1 MPQVET
7 DVFERLVR
15 PYGTLDRATRW
26 IAFVGLVGL
35 VIVSMVI
42 VLDIVMR
49 GVFSH
54 PLEGLEEIT
63 KFVFAIVIASCFPA
77 GLVQGQNVAIR
88 FLGSGLGP
96 KAANWLEVL
105 ASACTLLFFVFLS
118 WRLVIFTAAEAA
130 DDHYT
135 QTLQLPT
142 APFWIIITAILC
154 TSLPV
159 QAAVL
164 AVHLKRAVK
173 GETRVPDEPDP
184 GHPTTL

>member
-105 ASACTLLFFVFLS
+105 ASACTLLFCLPLLAS
-118 WRLVIFTAAEAA
+118 RDLHGGRGRRRPLYPDPATPHRALL
-130 DDHYT
+130 DHHHGD
-135 QTLQLPT
+135 P
-142 APFWIIITAILC
+142 
-154 TSLPV
+154 
-159 QAAVL
+159 
-164 AVHLKRAVK
+164 VHLIARA
-173 GETRVPDEPDP
+173 GRRPRGPFEAGREGRDARA
-184 GHPTTL
+184 